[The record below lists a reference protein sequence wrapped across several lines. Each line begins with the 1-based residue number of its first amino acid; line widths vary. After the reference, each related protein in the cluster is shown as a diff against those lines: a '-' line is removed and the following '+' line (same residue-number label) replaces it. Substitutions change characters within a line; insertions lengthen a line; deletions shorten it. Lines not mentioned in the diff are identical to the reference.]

1 MMQLIINNQTAEI
14 KKGTTIKLTRV
25 NPYFADQGDYTLEVQ
40 LPLRGCPTNLAI
52 FGPRNHPALAQYPH
66 IGEQYTMQLI
76 APPLQLEGTATVT
89 SITEAEVKVQ
99 LKAGVKAS
107 PLNNDTTY
115 IDELPLGNAWDGFGS
130 VQYSNSEVLSSG
142 TDVRT
147 QIKIFSSCIG
157 QKFLRTTTPVRQAAY
172 GTYGQTDAL
181 CLPIY
186 SSTDDII
193 ANPMDM
199 ISTTP
204 GLDGDSIDDI
214 TLAPCPYL
222 LDITARI
229 FKCLGF
235 TPRNWSKYTKNPLTR
250 AIYIANTRQTLQR
263 AKILPHWTVKE
274 YLNELQN
281 LLGCVFTFNG
291 RNVDMYTR
299 KDYYTENR
307 RPITITQVSDTH
319 TINISTDPEVET
331 TANGNV
337 DYDYPNISPMLRLP
351 DEVWQNATILP
362 TATYEEAKTHYDKLT
377 PYYKKQSPNLYTVTP
392 TNRAY
397 AILITDTD
405 VPDLCEVDQF
415 APLMR
420 TTNREQM
427 TKLRITPANMLLTDP
442 FIATNNGQLKD
453 PHTTGRH
460 YPIIAV
466 ADTILTKSNIYS
478 VNDAIN
484 PPDTDNTDNTTTEA
498 KDHIDI
504 AWYNGEN
511 DTFYQ
516 EYVPGHDG
524 SINKDFYLSL
534 CPIAIPYTTSTNGPR
549 HIPATLQTK
558 AYTFPTPEGPFAL
571 TTKGPI
577 NTLATYGNIGQLLTT
592 APTIDTR
599 IELQAQFTDQIN
611 PDPTQPYLIGSRRY
625 ACARL
630 EITIDQNG
638 IQPLKQ
644 AYLYEIQ

>member
-1 MMQLIINNQTAEI
+1 MQLTINNQIAEI

-52 FGPRNHPALAQYPH
+52 FGARNHPATPQYPH
-66 IGEQYTMQLI
+66 IGEQYTMQLM
-76 APPLQLEGTATVT
+76 APPLQLDGTATVT
-89 SITEAEVKVQ
+89 SITEAEIKVQ

-130 VQYSNSEVLSSG
+130 VRGGGDYDVLSSG
-142 TDVRT
+142 KDVRT
-147 QIKIFSSCIG
+147 QIEIFSSHIG
-157 QKFLRTTTPVRQAAY
+157 QTFLRTTTPVRQAAY
-172 GTYGQTDAL
+172 GTYGQTDAI

-199 ISTTP
+199 ITTTP
-204 GLDGDSIDDI
+204 ILDGDSIDSI

-229 FKCLGF
+229 FRCLGF
-235 TPRNWSKYTKNPLTR
+235 KPRDWRQYTENPLTR
-250 AIYIANTRQTLQR
+250 GIYIANTRQTLQR
-263 AKILPHWTVKE
+263 AAMLPHWTVKE

-281 LLGCVFTFNG
+281 LLGCVFSFSG
-291 RNVDMYTR
+291 QYVDMYAR
-299 KDYYTENR
+299 QYYYTEKRN
-307 RPITITQVSDTH
+307 PITITQVSDAH
-319 TINISTDPEVET
+319 TINISTDPEAET

-337 DYDYPNISPMLRLP
+337 DYDSPNISPMLRLP

-362 TATYEEAKTHYDKLT
+362 TATYEEAKNHYNQLT
-377 PYYKKQSPNLYTVTP
+377 DYYKKQSPNLYTVTP

-397 AILITDTD
+397 AILITDVDTP
-405 VPDLCEVDQF
+405 VLCEVDQF

-420 TTNREQM
+420 TTDREQM
-427 TKLRITPANMLLTDP
+427 TKLRITPANMLITDP
-442 FIATNNGQLKD
+442 RIATNNGQLKD
-453 PHTTGRH
+453 PTTTGRR

-478 VNDAIN
+478 VNNAIN
-484 PPDTDNTDNTTTEA
+484 PPETDTTDTSTEA

-516 EYVPGHDG
+516 EYIPGPDG
-524 SINKDFYLSL
+524 SINKYFYLSL

-549 HIPATLQTK
+549 HIPATLVTRAQ
-558 AYTFPTPEGPFAL
+558 TFPTPEGPFAL
-571 TTKGPI
+571 TTKDPI

-599 IELQAQFTDQIN
+599 IELQAQFTDTIN

>member
-1 MMQLIINNQTAEI
+1 MQLTINNQIAEI

-52 FGPRNHPALAQYPH
+52 FGPRNHPATTQYPH

-89 SITEAEVKVQ
+89 SITETEIKVQ

-130 VQYSNSEVLSSG
+130 VQDASRVLSSG
-142 TDVRT
+142 ENVRT
-147 QIKIFSSCIG
+147 QIEIFSRCMG

-172 GTYGQTDAL
+172 GTYGQTDAI

-186 SSTDDII
+186 STTDDII
-193 ANPMDM
+193 ANPMEM
-199 ISTTP
+199 ITTTP
-204 GLDGDSIDDI
+204 HLDGDSIDSI

-229 FKCLGF
+229 FRCLGF
-235 TPRNWSKYTKNPLTR
+235 TPRDWKQYTDNHPLTR

-263 AKILPHWTVKE
+263 AAMLPHWTVKE

-281 LLGCVFTFNG
+281 LLGCVFTFSG
-291 RNVDMYTR
+291 RYVYMYTR
-299 KDYYTENR
+299 KYYYTEKR
-307 RPITITQVSDTH
+307 KPITITQVSDTH
-319 TINISTDPEVET
+319 TINISTDPEAET

-362 TATYEEAKTHYDKLT
+362 TATYDEALNHYNQLT
-377 PYYKKQSPNLYTVTP
+377 DYYKKQSPNLYTVTP

-397 AILITDTD
+397 AILINDLD
-405 VPDLCEVDQF
+405 LPKLCEVDQF

-442 FIATNNGQLKD
+442 HIATNNGQLKD
-453 PHTTGRH
+453 PTPTGR

-466 ADTILTKSNIYS
+466 ADTILTKRNIYS

-484 PPDTDNTDNTTTEA
+484 PPDTDTTDTTTEA

-511 DTFYQ
+511 DTYYQ
-516 EYVPGHDG
+516 EYFPGPDG
-524 SINKDFYLSL
+524 TPNKSLIISL

-549 HIPATLQTK
+549 HIPATLVTK

-577 NTLATYGNIGQLLTT
+577 TPSAKYGNIGQLLAT

-599 IELQAQFTDQIN
+599 IELQAQFTDSIN

>member
-1 MMQLIINNQTAEI
+1 MQLTINNQIAEI

-52 FGPRNHPALAQYPH
+52 FGPRNHPATTQYPH

-89 SITEAEVKVQ
+89 SITEAEIKVQ

-130 VQYSNSEVLSSG
+130 VQDASRVLSSG
-142 TDVRT
+142 EDVRT
-147 QIKIFSSCIG
+147 QIEIFSRCMG

-172 GTYGQTDAL
+172 GTYGQTDAI

-186 SSTDDII
+186 STTDDII
-193 ANPMDM
+193 ANPADM
-199 ISTTP
+199 ITTTP
-204 GLDGDSIDDI
+204 HLDGDSIDSI

-235 TPRNWSKYTKNPLTR
+235 TPRNWNKYTTDNPLPR

-281 LLGCVFTFNG
+281 LLGCVFTFSG
-291 RNVDMYTR
+291 RYVDMYTR
-299 KDYYTENR
+299 QDYYTQNR
-307 RPITITQVSDTH
+307 KPITITQVSDTH
-319 TINISTDPEVET
+319 TINISTDPEAET

-362 TATYEEAKTHYDKLT
+362 TATYEEAQNHYNQLT
-377 PYYKKQSPNLYTVTP
+377 DYYKKQSPNLYTVTP

-397 AILITDTD
+397 AILITD
-405 VPDLCEVDQF
+405 PDTPTLCEVDQYP
-415 APLMR
+415 PLMR

-442 FIATNNGQLKD
+442 HIATNNGQLKD
-453 PHTTGRH
+453 PTATGR

-466 ADTILTKSNIYS
+466 ADTILTKSNVYS
-478 VNDAIN
+478 VNNAIY
-484 PPDTDNTDNTTTEA
+484 PPDTDTTDTTTEA

-511 DTFYQ
+511 DTLYQ
-516 EYVPGHDG
+516 EYFPGPDG
-524 SINKDFYLSL
+524 TPNKYLITSL

-549 HIPATLQTK
+549 HIPATLVTK

-577 NTLATYGNIGQLLTT
+577 NTRATYGNIGQLLTT

-599 IELQAQFTDQIN
+599 IELQAQFT
-611 PDPTQPYLIGSRRY
+611 DPTQPYLIGSRRY

>member
-1 MMQLIINNQTAEI
+1 MQLTINNQTAEI

-40 LPLRGCPTNLAI
+40 LPLRGCPANLAI
-52 FGPRNHPALAQYPH
+52 FGPRNHPATTQYPH

-89 SITEAEVKVQ
+89 SITETEVKVQ

-130 VQYSNSEVLSSG
+130 VQYSSSHVFSSG

-147 QIKIFSSCIG
+147 QIIIFSSCMG
-157 QKFLRTTTPVRQAAY
+157 QTFLGTTTPVRQAAY
-172 GTYGQTDAL
+172 GTYGQTDAI

-199 ISTTP
+199 ITTSP
-204 GLDGDSIDDI
+204 SLSSRHGNIDDI

-235 TPRNWSKYTKNPLTR
+235 TPRNWKQYTDNPLTR

-274 YLNELQN
+274 FLNELQN
-281 LLGCVFTFNG
+281 LLGCVFTFSG
-291 RNVDMYTR
+291 RYVDMYTR
-299 KDYYTENR
+299 QDYYTQNR
-307 RPITITQVSDTH
+307 KPITITQVSDTH
-319 TINISTDPEVET
+319 TINISTDPEAET

-337 DYDYPNISPMLRLP
+337 DYDHPNISPMLRLP

-362 TATYEEAKTHYDKLT
+362 TATYEEAKNHYDKLT
-377 PYYKKQSPNLYTVTP
+377 DYYKKQSPNLYTVTP

-397 AILITDTD
+397 AILITDLD
-405 VPDLCEVDQF
+405 IPALCEVDQF

-427 TKLRITPANMLLTDP
+427 TKLRITPANMLITDP
-442 FIATNNGQLKD
+442 HIATNKGQLKD
-453 PHTTGRH
+453 DKPENGR

-466 ADTILTKSNIYS
+466 ADTILTKSNVYS
-478 VNDAIN
+478 VNNAIN
-484 PPDTDNTDNTTTEA
+484 PPDTDTTDTTTEA

-511 DTFYQ
+511 DTYYREAHYTPTSKDYFY
-516 EYVPGHDG
+516 
-524 SINKDFYLSL
+524 SL
-534 CPIAIPYTTSTNGPR
+534 CPIAIPYTTDSDGPH
-549 HIPATLQTK
+549 HITTLKTSAQ
-558 AYTFPTPEGPFAL
+558 TFPTPEGPFAL

-599 IELQAQFTDQIN
+599 IELQVQFTDTIN

>member
-1 MMQLIINNQTAEI
+1 MQLTINNQIAEI

-52 FGPRNHPALAQYPH
+52 FGPRNHPATTQYPH

-89 SITEAEVKVQ
+89 SITETEIKVQ

-115 IDELPLGNAWDGFGS
+115 IDELPLGNAWDGFTS
-130 VQYSNSEVLSSG
+130 VQTASGVLSSG

-147 QIKIFSSCIG
+147 QIEIFSRCIG
-157 QKFLRTTTPVRQAAY
+157 QTFLRTTTPVRQAAY
-172 GTYGQTDAL
+172 GTYGQTDAI

-199 ISTTP
+199 ITTTP
-204 GLDGDSIDDI
+204 HLDGDSIDSI

-235 TPRNWSKYTKNPLTR
+235 IPHDWSQYTDNPLTR
-250 AIYIANTRQTLQR
+250 GIYIANTRQTLQR
-263 AKILPHWTVKE
+263 AAILPHWTVKE

-281 LLGCVFTFNG
+281 LLGCVFTFSG
-291 RNVDMYTR
+291 RYVDMYTR
-299 KDYYTENR
+299 KHYYTEKR
-307 RPITITQVSDTH
+307 KPITITQVSDAH
-319 TINISTDPEVET
+319 TINISTDPEAET

-362 TATYEEAKTHYDKLT
+362 TATYDEALSHYNKLT
-377 PYYKKQSPNLYTVTP
+377 IYYKKQSPNLYTVTP

-397 AILITDTD
+397 AILIDD
-405 VPDLCEVDQF
+405 YGLPRLCEVDQF

-427 TKLRITPANMLLTDP
+427 TKLRITPANMRITDP
-442 FIATNNGQLKD
+442 HIATNKGQLID
-453 PHTTGRH
+453 PTTDTGH

-466 ADTILTKSNIYS
+466 ADTILTKSNVYS
-478 VNDAIN
+478 VNNAIN
-484 PPDTDNTDNTTTEA
+484 PPDTDTTDTTTTEA

-511 DTFYQ
+511 DTYYHEKCDTNNTKY
-516 EYVPGHDG
+516 EY
-524 SINKDFYLSL
+524 YSL
-534 CPIAIPYTTSTNGPR
+534 CPIAIPYTTSINGPE
-549 HIPATLQTK
+549 HIPLTLVTRGC
-558 AYTFPTPEGPFAL
+558 AFPTAEGPFAL

-577 NTLATYGNIGQLLTT
+577 NTYATYGNIGQLLTT

-599 IELQAQFTDQIN
+599 IELQAQFTDTIN

>member
-1 MMQLIINNQTAEI
+1 MQLTINNQIAEI

-40 LPLRGCPTNLAI
+40 LPLKGCPTNLAI
-52 FGPRNHPALAQYPH
+52 FGPRNHPATTQYPH

-89 SITEAEVKVQ
+89 SITETEIKVQ

-130 VQYSNSEVLSSG
+130 VQYTSSQVYSSG

-147 QIKIFSSCIG
+147 QIIIFSSCMG

-172 GTYGQTDAL
+172 GTYGQTDAI

-193 ANPMDM
+193 ANPANM
-199 ISTTP
+199 IDTKI
-204 GLDGDSIDDI
+204 GLSSGHGSIDDI

-235 TPRNWSKYTKNPLTR
+235 TPLDWSQYTKNPLTR
-250 AIYIANTRQTLQR
+250 GIYIANTRQTLQR
-263 AKILPHWTVKE
+263 AAILPHWTVKE

-281 LLGCVFTFNG
+281 LLGCVFTFRG
-291 RNVDMYTR
+291 KYVDMYTR
-299 KDYYTENR
+299 QYYYIEKR
-307 RPITITQVSDTH
+307 KPITITQVSDAH
-319 TINISTDPEVET
+319 TINISTDPEAET

-337 DYDYPNISPMLRLP
+337 DYDYPDISPMLRLP
-351 DEVWQNATILP
+351 DEVWENATILP
-362 TATYEEAKTHYDKLT
+362 TATYEEAKNHYDKLT
-377 PYYKKQSPNLYTVTP
+377 DYYKKQSPNLYTVTP

-397 AILITDTD
+397 AILINESDTP
-405 VPDLCEVDQF
+405 VLCEVDQF

-427 TKLRITPANMLLTDP
+427 TKLRITPANMLVTDP
-442 FIATNNGQLKD
+442 HIATNHGQLKD
-453 PHTTGRH
+453 ATTATGR

-466 ADTILTKSNIYS
+466 ADTILTKSNVYS
-478 VNDAIN
+478 VNNAIN
-484 PPDTDNTDNTTTEA
+484 PPDTDTTDTTTTEA

-511 DTFYQ
+511 DTYYHEKVDSDNLKY
-516 EYVPGHDG
+516 EY
-524 SINKDFYLSL
+524 YSL
-534 CPIAIPYTTSTNGPR
+534 CPIAIPYTTSINGPR
-549 HIPATLQTK
+549 HITTLITPGF
-558 AYTFPTPEGPFAL
+558 TFPTPEGPFAL
-571 TTKGPI
+571 NAKGPI

-599 IELQAQFTDQIN
+599 IELQVQFTDAIN

>member
-1 MMQLIINNQTAEI
+1 MQLTINNQTAEI

-52 FGPRNHPALAQYPH
+52 FGPRNHPATTQYPH

-89 SITEAEVKVQ
+89 SITETELKVQ

-172 GTYGQTDAL
+172 GTYGQTDAI

-193 ANPMDM
+193 ANPANM
-199 ISTTP
+199 ITTTP
-204 GLDGDSIDDI
+204 GLDGDSIDSI

-229 FKCLGF
+229 FRCLGF
-235 TPRNWSKYTKNPLTR
+235 TPNDWRQYTENPLTR

-274 YLNELQN
+274 FLNELQN
-281 LLGCVFTFNG
+281 LLGCVFTFKG
-291 RNVDMYTR
+291 RYVDMYTR
-299 KDYYTENR
+299 QHYYTQNR
-307 RPITITQVSDTH
+307 KPITITQVSDTH
-319 TINISTDPEVET
+319 TINISTDPEAET

-362 TATYEEAKTHYDKLT
+362 TATYEEAKNHYDKLT
-377 PYYKKQSPNLYTVTP
+377 DYYKKQSPNLYTVTP

-397 AILITDTD
+397 AILINESDT
-405 VPDLCEVDQF
+405 PALCEVDQF

-427 TKLRITPANMLLTDP
+427 TKLRITPANMLITDP
-442 FIATNNGQLKD
+442 HIATNEGQLKD
-453 PHTTGRH
+453 DKPENGR

-466 ADTILTKSNIYS
+466 ADTILTKSNVYS
-478 VNDAIN
+478 VNNAIN
-484 PPDTDNTDNTTTEA
+484 PPDTDTTDTTTEA

-511 DTFYQ
+511 DTYYREAHYTPTSKDYFY
-516 EYVPGHDG
+516 
-524 SINKDFYLSL
+524 SL
-534 CPIAIPYTTSTNGPR
+534 CPIAIPYTTDSDGPH
-549 HIPATLQTK
+549 HITTLKTS
-558 AYTFPTPEGPFAL
+558 ADTFPTPEGPFAL

-599 IELQAQFTDQIN
+599 IELQVQFTDTIN

>member
-1 MMQLIINNQTAEI
+1 MMQLTINNQIAEI

-52 FGPRNHPALAQYPH
+52 FGPRNHPATTQYPH

-89 SITEAEVKVQ
+89 SITETEIKVQ

-130 VQYSNSEVLSSG
+130 VQYSNSEVLKSG

-147 QIKIFSSCIG
+147 QITIFSSCIG

-172 GTYGQTDAL
+172 GTYGQTDAI

-186 SSTDDII
+186 STTDDII
-193 ANPMDM
+193 ANPANM
-199 ISTTP
+199 ITTTP

-235 TPRNWSKYTKNPLTR
+235 TPRNWKQYTDDNPLTR
-250 AIYIANTRQTLQR
+250 GIYIANTRQTLQR
-263 AKILPHWTVKE
+263 AAILPHWTVKE

-281 LLGCVFTFNG
+281 LLGCVFTFSG
-291 RNVDMYTR
+291 RYVDMYTR
-299 KDYYTENR
+299 EHYYTETR
-307 RPITITQVSDTH
+307 KPITITQVSDAH
-319 TINISTDPEVET
+319 TINISTDPEAET

-337 DYDYPNISPMLRLP
+337 DYDHPNISPMLRLP
-351 DEVWQNATILP
+351 DEVWENATILP
-362 TATYEEAKTHYDKLT
+362 TATYEEAKNHYDQLT
-377 PYYKKQSPNLYTVTP
+377 DYYKKQSPNLYTVTP

-397 AILITDTD
+397 AILISDLGT
-405 VPDLCEVDQF
+405 PALCEVDQF

-427 TKLRITPANMLLTDP
+427 TKLRITPANMLITDP
-442 FIATNNGQLKD
+442 HIATNNGQLKD
-453 PHTTGRH
+453 PTPATGR

-478 VNDAIN
+478 VNNAIN
-484 PPDTDNTDNTTTEA
+484 PPDTDTTDTTTEA

-511 DTFYQ
+511 DTYYQ
-516 EYVPGHDG
+516 EYFPGPDG
-524 SINKDFYLSL
+524 SPSKNPTISL
-534 CPIAIPYTTSTNGPR
+534 CPIAIPYTTSINGPR
-549 HIPATLQTK
+549 HIPATLVTM

-571 TTKGPI
+571 TTKGPTDTRA
-577 NTLATYGNIGQLLTT
+577 NYGNIGQLLTT

-599 IELQAQFTDQIN
+599 IELQAQFTDTIN

>member
-1 MMQLIINNQTAEI
+1 MQLTINNQIAEI

-52 FGPRNHPALAQYPH
+52 FGPRNHPSTTQYPH

-89 SITEAEVKVQ
+89 SITEAEIKVQ

-115 IDELPLGNAWDGFGS
+115 IDELPLGNAWDGFTS
-130 VQYSNSEVLSSG
+130 VQDASRVLSSG
-142 TDVRT
+142 ENVRT
-147 QIKIFSSCIG
+147 QIEIFSRCMG

-172 GTYGQTDAL
+172 GTYGQTDAI

-186 SSTDDII
+186 STTDDII
-193 ANPMDM
+193 ANPADM
-199 ISTTP
+199 TTTTP
-204 GLDGDSIDDI
+204 ILDGDSIDSI

-235 TPRNWSKYTKNPLTR
+235 KPRDWIQYTKNPLTR
-250 AIYIANTRQTLQR
+250 GIYIANTRQTLHR
-263 AKILPHWTVKE
+263 SKILPHWTVKE

-281 LLGCVFTFNG
+281 LLGCVFAFSG
-291 RNVDMYTR
+291 QYVDMYTR
-299 KDYYTENR
+299 QYYYTKNR
-307 RPITITQVSDTH
+307 TPITITQVSDAH
-319 TINISTDPEVET
+319 TINISTDPEAET

-337 DYDYPNISPMLRLP
+337 DYDYPDISPMLRLP

-362 TATYEEAKTHYDKLT
+362 TATYEEAKNHYDKLT
-377 PYYKKQSPNLYTVTP
+377 TYYKKQSPNLYTVTP

-397 AILITDTD
+397 AILIDGYGL
-405 VPDLCEVDQF
+405 PYLREVDQF
-415 APLMR
+415 PPLMR
-420 TTNREQM
+420 TTDREQM
-427 TKLRITPANMLLTDP
+427 TKLRITPANMRTTDP
-442 FIATNNGQLKD
+442 RIATNNGQLKD
-453 PHTTGRH
+453 DEPEKGR

-466 ADTILTKSNIYS
+466 ADTILTKNNIYS
-478 VNDAIN
+478 VNNAIN
-484 PPDTDNTDNTTTEA
+484 PPDTDNNDTKTTTEA

-511 DTFYQ
+511 DTYYK
-516 EYVPGHDG
+516 EYFPGPDG
-524 SINKDFYLSL
+524 TPNKSFIISL
-534 CPIAIPYTTSTNGPR
+534 CPIAIPYTTSINGPL
-549 HIPATLQTK
+549 HIPATLGTK

-577 NTLATYGNIGQLLTT
+577 NTLAEYGNIGQLLTT

-599 IELQAQFTDQIN
+599 IELQAQFTDAIN

>member
-14 KKGTTIKLTRV
+14 KKGSTIKLTRV
-25 NPYFADQGDYTLEVQ
+25 NPYFADQGDYTLEMQ

-89 SITEAEVKVQ
+89 SITETEVKVQ

-115 IDELPLGNAWDGFGS
+115 IDELPLGNAWDGFGT
-130 VQYSNSEVLSSG
+130 VRYSNSEVLKSG

-157 QKFLRTTTPVRQAAY
+157 QTFLGYTTPVRQAAY
-172 GTYGQTDAL
+172 GTYGQTDAI

-186 SSTDDII
+186 STTDDII

-199 ISTTP
+199 ITTTP
-204 GLDGDSIDDI
+204 GLDGDSIDNI

-235 TPRNWSKYTKNPLTR
+235 TPRNWRQYTENPLTR

-307 RPITITQVSDTH
+307 KPITITQVSDTH
-319 TINISTDPEVET
+319 TINISTDPEAET

-362 TATYEEAKTHYDKLT
+362 TATYEEAKTHYDNLT

-397 AILITDTD
+397 AILITDID

-420 TTNREQM
+420 TTDREQM

-453 PHTTGRH
+453 PHTTGRR

-484 PPDTDNTDNTTTEA
+484 PPDTDTTDTTTEA

-504 AWYNGEN
+504 AWYNGKN

-516 EYVPGHDG
+516 EYFPGPDG
-524 SINKDFYLSL
+524 SPRKEPTTSL

-549 HIPATLQTK
+549 HIPTLKTK

-599 IELQAQFTDQIN
+599 IELQAQFTDPIN

>member
-1 MMQLIINNQTAEI
+1 MQLTINNQTAEI

-52 FGPRNHPALAQYPH
+52 FGPRNHPATTQYPH

-89 SITEAEVKVQ
+89 SITETEVKVQ

-130 VQYSNSEVLSSG
+130 VQYSSSHVFSSG

-147 QIKIFSSCIG
+147 QIIIFSSCMG
-157 QKFLRTTTPVRQAAY
+157 QTFLGTTTPVRQAAY
-172 GTYGQTDAL
+172 GTYGQTDAI

-186 SSTDDII
+186 STTDDII

-199 ISTTP
+199 INTSP
-204 GLDGDSIDDI
+204 SLSSRHGNIDDI

-229 FKCLGF
+229 FRCLGF
-235 TPRNWSKYTKNPLTR
+235 TPGDWSQYTKNPLTR

-281 LLGCVFTFNG
+281 LLGCVFTFKGQYVN
-291 RNVDMYTR
+291 MYTR
-299 KDYYTENR
+299 QDYYTQNR
-307 RPITITQVSDTH
+307 KPITITQVSDTH
-319 TINISTDPEVET
+319 TINISTDPEAET

-362 TATYEEAKTHYDKLT
+362 TATYEEAKNHYDKLT
-377 PYYKKQSPNLYTVTP
+377 DYYKKQSPNLYTVTP

-397 AILITDTD
+397 AILITDLD
-405 VPDLCEVDQF
+405 IPVLREVDQF

-427 TKLRITPANMLLTDP
+427 TKLRITPANMLITDP
-442 FIATNNGQLKD
+442 HIATNKGQLKD
-453 PHTTGRH
+453 DKPENGR

-466 ADTILTKSNIYS
+466 ADTILTKSNVYS
-478 VNDAIN
+478 VNNAIN
-484 PPDTDNTDNTTTEA
+484 PPDTDTPATTTEA

-511 DTFYQ
+511 DTYYREAHYTPTSKDYFY
-516 EYVPGHDG
+516 
-524 SINKDFYLSL
+524 SL
-534 CPIAIPYTTSTNGPR
+534 CPIAIPYTTDSDGPH
-549 HIPATLQTK
+549 HITTLKTSAK
-558 AYTFPTPEGPFAL
+558 TFPTPEGPFAL

-599 IELQAQFTDQIN
+599 IELQVQFTDTIN

>member
-1 MMQLIINNQTAEI
+1 MQLTINNQTAEI

-52 FGPRNHPALAQYPH
+52 FGPRNHPATTQYPH

-89 SITEAEVKVQ
+89 SITETEVKVQ

-130 VQYSNSEVLSSG
+130 VQYSSSHVFSSG

-147 QIKIFSSCIG
+147 QIIIFSSCMG
-157 QKFLRTTTPVRQAAY
+157 QTFLGTTTPVRQAAY
-172 GTYGQTDAL
+172 GTYGQTDAI

-186 SSTDDII
+186 STTDDII

-199 ISTTP
+199 ITTSP
-204 GLDGDSIDDI
+204 SLSSRHGNIDDI

-229 FKCLGF
+229 FRCLGF
-235 TPRNWSKYTKNPLTR
+235 TPNDWSQYTDNPLTR

-274 YLNELQN
+274 FLNELQN
-281 LLGCVFTFNG
+281 LLGCVFTFKG
-291 RNVDMYTR
+291 RYVDMYTR
-299 KDYYTENR
+299 KHYYTQNR
-307 RPITITQVSDTH
+307 EPITITQVSDTH
-319 TINISTDPEVET
+319 TINISTDPEAET

-337 DYDYPNISPMLRLP
+337 DYDHPNISPMLRLH

-362 TATYEEAKTHYDKLT
+362 TATYEEAKNHYDKLT
-377 PYYKKQSPNLYTVTP
+377 DYYKKQSPNLYTVTP

-397 AILITDTD
+397 AILINESDT
-405 VPDLCEVDQF
+405 PALCEVDQF

-427 TKLRITPANMLLTDP
+427 TKLRITPANMLITDP
-442 FIATNNGQLKD
+442 HIATNKGQLKD
-453 PHTTGRH
+453 DKPENGR

-466 ADTILTKSNIYS
+466 ADTILTKSNVYS
-478 VNDAIN
+478 VNNAIN
-484 PPDTDNTDNTTTEA
+484 PPDTDTPATTTEA

-504 AWYNGEN
+504 AWYNGEK
-511 DTFYQ
+511 DTYYREAHYTPTSKDYFY
-516 EYVPGHDG
+516 
-524 SINKDFYLSL
+524 SL
-534 CPIAIPYTTSTNGPR
+534 CPIAIPYTTDSDGPH
-549 HIPATLQTK
+549 HITTLKTSAQ
-558 AYTFPTPEGPFAL
+558 TFPTPEGPFAL

-599 IELQAQFTDQIN
+599 IELQVQFTDTIN

>member
-1 MMQLIINNQTAEI
+1 MQLTINNQTAKI

-40 LPLRGCPTNLAI
+40 LPLRGCPANLAI
-52 FGPRNHPALAQYPH
+52 FGPRNHPATTQYPH

-89 SITEAEVKVQ
+89 SITETEVKVQ

-130 VQYSNSEVLSSG
+130 VQYSSSHVFSSG

-147 QIKIFSSCIG
+147 QIKIFSSCMG
-157 QKFLRTTTPVRQAAY
+157 QTFLGTTTPVRQAAY
-172 GTYGQTDAL
+172 GTYGQTDAI

-199 ISTTP
+199 ITTSP
-204 GLDGDSIDDI
+204 SLGSPHGNIDDI

-229 FKCLGF
+229 FRCLGF
-235 TPRNWSKYTKNPLTR
+235 TPGNWSQYTDNPLTR

-281 LLGCVFTFNG
+281 LLGCVFTFKG
-291 RNVDMYTR
+291 QYVDMYTR
-299 KDYYTENR
+299 KHYYTQNR
-307 RPITITQVSDTH
+307 EPITITQVSDTH
-319 TINISTDPEVET
+319 TINISTDPEAET

-362 TATYEEAKTHYDKLT
+362 TATYKEAKDHYYKLT
-377 PYYKKQSPNLYTVTP
+377 DYYKKQSPNLYTVTP
-392 TNRAY
+392 TKRTY
-397 AILITDTD
+397 AILINESDT
-405 VPDLCEVDQF
+405 PALCEVDQF

-427 TKLRITPANMLLTDP
+427 TKLRITPANMLITDP
-442 FIATNNGQLKD
+442 HIANNKGQLKD
-453 PHTTGRH
+453 DKPENGR

-466 ADTILTKSNIYS
+466 ADTILTKSNVYS
-478 VNDAIN
+478 VNNAIN
-484 PPDTDNTDNTTTEA
+484 PPDTDTTDTTTEA

-504 AWYNGEN
+504 AWYNGED
-511 DTFYQ
+511 DTYYIEDHYTPNSISSFY
-516 EYVPGHDG
+516 
-524 SINKDFYLSL
+524 SL
-534 CPIAIPYTTSTNGPR
+534 CPIAIPYTTDSDGP
-549 HIPATLQTK
+549 HLITTLITGIR
-558 AYTFPTPEGPFAL
+558 TFPTPEGPFAL
-571 TTKGPI
+571 TTKDSIYAP
-577 NTLATYGNIGQLLTT
+577 TYYGNIGLLLTT

-599 IELQAQFTDQIN
+599 IELQVQFTDTIN

>member
-1 MMQLIINNQTAEI
+1 MQLTINNQTAEI

-40 LPLRGCPTNLAI
+40 LPLRGCPANLAI
-52 FGPRNHPALAQYPH
+52 FGPRNHPATTQYPH

-89 SITEAEVKVQ
+89 SITETELKVQ

-130 VQYSNSEVLSSG
+130 VQYSSSHVFSSG

-147 QIKIFSSCIG
+147 QIIIFSSCIG
-157 QKFLRTTTPVRQAAY
+157 QTFLRTTTPVRQAAY
-172 GTYGQTDAL
+172 GTYGQTDAI

-186 SSTDDII
+186 STTDDII

-199 ISTTP
+199 INTSP
-204 GLDGDSIDDI
+204 SLSSRNGSIDDI

-229 FKCLGF
+229 FRCLGF
-235 TPRNWSKYTKNPLTR
+235 TPNDWSQYTDNPLTR

-274 YLNELQN
+274 FLNELQN
-281 LLGCVFTFNG
+281 LLGCVFTFKG
-291 RNVDMYTR
+291 RYVDMYTR
-299 KDYYTENR
+299 QHYYTQNR
-307 RPITITQVSDTH
+307 KPITITQVSDTH
-319 TINISTDPEVET
+319 TINISTDPEAET

-337 DYDYPNISPMLRLP
+337 DYDHPNISPMLRLP
-351 DEVWQNATILP
+351 DEVWENATILP
-362 TATYEEAKTHYDKLT
+362 TATYEEAKNHYDELT
-377 PYYKKQSPNLYTVTP
+377 DYYKKQSPNLYTVTP

-397 AILITDTD
+397 AILINEADT
-405 VPDLCEVDQF
+405 PALCEVDQF

-427 TKLRITPANMLLTDP
+427 TKLRITPANMLITDP
-442 FIATNNGQLKD
+442 HIATNKGQLKD
-453 PHTTGRH
+453 DKPENGR
-460 YPIIAV
+460 YPIITV
-466 ADTILTKSNIYS
+466 ADTILTKSNVYS
-478 VNDAIN
+478 VNNAIN
-484 PPDTDNTDNTTTEA
+484 PPDTDTTSTTTEA

-511 DTFYQ
+511 DTYYRDALYTPTSNGYFY
-516 EYVPGHDG
+516 
-524 SINKDFYLSL
+524 SL
-534 CPIAIPYTTSTNGPR
+534 CPIAIPYTTDSDGPH
-549 HIPATLQTK
+549 HITTLKTR
-558 AYTFPTPEGPFAL
+558 AHTFPTPEGPFAL

-577 NTLATYGNIGQLLTT
+577 NTLGTYGNIGQLLTT

-599 IELQAQFTDQIN
+599 IELQVQFTDTIN

>member
-1 MMQLIINNQTAEI
+1 MQLTINNQIAEI

-52 FGPRNHPALAQYPH
+52 FGPRNHPATTQYPH

-89 SITEAEVKVQ
+89 SITETEVKVQ

-130 VQYSNSEVLSSG
+130 VQNAGHVYSSG

-147 QIKIFSSCIG
+147 QIIIFSSYMFSTF
-157 QKFLRTTTPVRQAAY
+157 QRTTTHVWQAAY
-172 GTYGQTDAL
+172 GTYGQTDAI

-199 ISTTP
+199 ITTSP
-204 GLDGDSIDDI
+204 SLGNGIGSINDI

-235 TPRNWSKYTKNPLTR
+235 TPRDWKQYTENPLTR
-250 AIYIANTRQTLQR
+250 GIYIANTRQTLQR
-263 AKILPHWTVKE
+263 AAMLPHWTVKE

-291 RNVDMYTR
+291 RYVDMYTR
-299 KDYYTENR
+299 QHFYTEPR
-307 RPITITQVSDTH
+307 KPITITQVSDAH
-319 TINISTDPEVET
+319 TINISTDPEAET

-351 DEVWQNATILP
+351 DEVWENATILP
-362 TATYEEAKTHYDKLT
+362 TATYEEAKNHYDQLT
-377 PYYKKQSPNLYTVTP
+377 DYYKKQSPYLYTVTP

-397 AILITDTD
+397 AILITDLDTP
-405 VPDLCEVDQF
+405 VLSEVDQF

-420 TTNREQM
+420 TTDREQM

-442 FIATNNGQLKD
+442 YIATNHGQLKD
-453 PHTTGRH
+453 PTTGRC

-478 VNDAIN
+478 VNNAIN
-484 PPDTDNTDNTTTEA
+484 PPETDTTDTTTEA

-504 AWYNGEN
+504 AWYNGES

-516 EYVPGHDG
+516 EYIPGPDG
-524 SINKDFYLSL
+524 SINKYFNISL
-534 CPIAIPYTTSTNGPR
+534 CPIAIPYTIASDGPR
-549 HIPATLQTK
+549 HIPATLQTR
-558 AYTFPTPEGPFAL
+558 AETFPTPEGPFAL
-571 TTKGPI
+571 TTKGP
-577 NTLATYGNIGQLLTT
+577 TETRAKYGNIGQLLTT

-599 IELQAQFTDQIN
+599 IELQAQFTDTIN
-611 PDPTQPYLIGSRRY
+611 PDPTQSYLIGSRRY

>member
-1 MMQLIINNQTAEI
+1 MQLTINNQIAEI

-52 FGPRNHPALAQYPH
+52 FGPRNHPATTQYPH
-66 IGEQYTMQLI
+66 IGEQYTMQLM
-76 APPLQLEGTATVT
+76 APPLQLDGTATVT
-89 SITEAEVKVQ
+89 SITETEIKVQ

-115 IDELPLGNAWDGFGS
+115 IDELPLGNAWDGFTS
-130 VQYSNSEVLSSG
+130 VQTASGVLSSG

-147 QIKIFSSCIG
+147 QIEIFSSHIG
-157 QKFLRTTTPVRQAAY
+157 QTFLRTTTPVRQAAY
-172 GTYGQTDAL
+172 GTYEQTDAI

-186 SSTDDII
+186 SSTDKII
-193 ANPMDM
+193 ANPAEM
-199 ISTTP
+199 ITTTP
-204 GLDGDSIDDI
+204 SLDGDSIDSI

-235 TPRNWSKYTKNPLTR
+235 APRDWSQYTKNPLTR
-250 AIYIANTRQTLQR
+250 GIYIANTRQTLQR
-263 AKILPHWTVKE
+263 AAILPHWTVKE

-281 LLGCVFTFNG
+281 LLGCVFTFSG
-291 RNVDMYTR
+291 RYVDMYTR
-299 KDYYTENR
+299 KHYYTEKR
-307 RPITITQVSDTH
+307 KPITITQVSDAH
-319 TINISTDPEVET
+319 TINISTDPEAET

-362 TATYEEAKTHYDKLT
+362 TATYDEALSHYNKLT
-377 PYYKKQSPNLYTVTP
+377 IYYKKQSPNLYTVTP

-397 AILITDTD
+397 AILIDD
-405 VPDLCEVDQF
+405 LGLPRLCEVDQF

-427 TKLRITPANMLLTDP
+427 TKLRITPANMLVTDP
-442 FIATNNGQLKD
+442 HIATNNGQLID
-453 PHTTGRH
+453 PTTATGR

-466 ADTILTKSNIYS
+466 SDTILTKSNVYS
-478 VNDAIN
+478 VNNAIN
-484 PPDTDNTDNTTTEA
+484 PPDTDTTDTTTEA

-511 DTFYQ
+511 DTYYHEKCDTNNTKY
-516 EYVPGHDG
+516 EY
-524 SINKDFYLSL
+524 YSL
-534 CPIAIPYTTSTNGPR
+534 CPIAIPYTTSINGPE
-549 HIPATLQTK
+549 HIPLTLVTRGY
-558 AYTFPTPEGPFAL
+558 AFPTAEGPFAL

-577 NTLATYGNIGQLLTT
+577 NTFATYGNIGQLLTT

-599 IELQAQFTDQIN
+599 IELQAQFTDTIN

>member
-1 MMQLIINNQTAEI
+1 MQLTINNQIAEI

-25 NPYFADQGDYTLEVQ
+25 NPYFAVQGDYTLEVQ

-89 SITEAEVKVQ
+89 SITETEVKVQ

-130 VQYSNSEVLSSG
+130 VQYSNSEVLESG

-147 QIKIFSSCIG
+147 QIRIFSSCIG

-172 GTYGQTDAL
+172 GTYGQTDAI

-186 SSTDDII
+186 STTDDII

-199 ISTTP
+199 ITTTP
-204 GLDGDSIDDI
+204 LLGGDSIDNI

-235 TPRNWSKYTKNPLTR
+235 TPRDWSKYTDNQLTR

-263 AKILPHWTVKE
+263 AKILPHWTVKD

-281 LLGCVFTFNG
+281 LLGCVFTFSG
-291 RNVDMYTR
+291 RYVDMYTR
-299 KDYYTENR
+299 QDFYTKNR
-307 RPITITQVSDTH
+307 KPITITQVSDAH
-319 TINISTDPEVET
+319 TINISTDPEAET

-337 DYDYPNISPMLRLP
+337 DYDYPDISPMLRLP

-362 TATYEEAKTHYDKLT
+362 TATYEEALNHYNKLT
-377 PYYKKQSPNLYTVTP
+377 TYYKKQSPNLYTVTP

-397 AILITDTD
+397 AILIDEYGL
-405 VPDLCEVDQF
+405 PHLREVDQF

-420 TTNREQM
+420 TTDREQM
-427 TKLRITPANMLLTDP
+427 TKLRITPANMRTTDP
-442 FIATNNGQLKD
+442 RIATNNGQFKD
-453 PHTTGRH
+453 TTTETGH

-466 ADTILTKSNIYS
+466 ADTILTKSNVYS
-478 VNDAIN
+478 VNNAIN
-484 PPDTDNTDNTTTEA
+484 PPDTDNNDTQTTTEA

-511 DTFYQ
+511 DTYYQ
-516 EYVPGHDG
+516 EYFPGPDG
-524 SINKDFYLSL
+524 SPSKNPTISL
-534 CPIAIPYTTSTNGPR
+534 CPIAIPYTTELSVGPLR
-549 HIPATLQTK
+549 IPTLHTM

-577 NTLATYGNIGQLLTT
+577 NTSATYGNIGQLLTT

-611 PDPTQPYLIGSRRY
+611 TDPTQPYLIGSRRY

>member
-1 MMQLIINNQTAEI
+1 MQLTINNQIAEI

-40 LPLRGCPTNLAI
+40 LPLRGCPANLAI
-52 FGPRNHPALAQYPH
+52 FGPRNHPATTQYPH

-89 SITEAEVKVQ
+89 SITETEVKVQ

-130 VQYSNSEVLSSG
+130 VQYSSSHVFSSG

-147 QIKIFSSCIG
+147 QIIIFSSCMG
-157 QKFLRTTTPVRQAAY
+157 QTFLGTTTPVRQAAY
-172 GTYGQTDAL
+172 GTYGQTDSI

-186 SSTDDII
+186 STTDDII

-199 ISTTP
+199 ITTSP
-204 GLDGDSIDDI
+204 SLSSRHGNIDDI

-235 TPRNWSKYTKNPLTR
+235 TPNDWSQYTDNPLTR

-274 YLNELQN
+274 FLNELQN
-281 LLGCVFTFNG
+281 LLGCVFTFKG
-291 RNVDMYTR
+291 RCVDMYTR
-299 KDYYTENR
+299 QDYYTQNR
-307 RPITITQVSDTH
+307 EPITITQVSDTH
-319 TINISTDPEVET
+319 TINISTDPEAET

-337 DYDYPNISPMLRLP
+337 DYDHPNISPMLRLP

-362 TATYEEAKTHYDKLT
+362 TATYEEAKNHYDKLT
-377 PYYKKQSPNLYTVTP
+377 DYYKKQSPNLYTITP

-397 AILITDTD
+397 AILINESDT
-405 VPDLCEVDQF
+405 PALCEVDQF

-427 TKLRITPANMLLTDP
+427 TKLRITPANMLITDP
-442 FIATNNGQLKD
+442 HIATNKGQLKD
-453 PHTTGRH
+453 DKPENGR

-466 ADTILTKSNIYS
+466 ADTILTKSNVYS
-478 VNDAIN
+478 VNNAIN
-484 PPDTDNTDNTTTEA
+484 PPDTDTPATTTEA

-511 DTFYQ
+511 DTYYREAHYTPTSKDYFY
-516 EYVPGHDG
+516 
-524 SINKDFYLSL
+524 SL
-534 CPIAIPYTTSTNGPR
+534 CPIAIPYTTDSDGPH
-549 HIPATLQTK
+549 HITTLKTSAQ
-558 AYTFPTPEGPFAL
+558 TFPTPEGPFAL

-577 NTLATYGNIGQLLTT
+577 NTPATYGNIGQLLTT

-599 IELQAQFTDQIN
+599 IELQVQFTDTIN

>member
-1 MMQLIINNQTAEI
+1 MMQLTINNQIAEI

-89 SITEAEVKVQ
+89 SITETEVKVQ

-147 QIKIFSSCIG
+147 QIRIFSSCIG
-157 QKFLRTTTPVRQAAY
+157 QKFLRTTIPVRQAAY
-172 GTYGQTDAL
+172 GTYGQTDAI

-186 SSTDDII
+186 STTDDII
-193 ANPMDM
+193 ANPMNM
-199 ISTTP
+199 TTTAP
-204 GLDGDSIDDI
+204 SLGGDSIDNI

-229 FKCLGF
+229 FRCLGF
-235 TPRNWSKYTKNPLTR
+235 TPRNWSQYTDDNPLTR
-250 AIYIANTRQTLQR
+250 GIYIANTRQTLQR
-263 AKILPHWTVKE
+263 AAILPHWTVKE

-281 LLGCVFTFNG
+281 LLGCVFTFSG
-291 RNVDMYTR
+291 RCVDMYTR
-299 KDYYTENR
+299 KYYYTKNR
-307 RPITITQVSDTH
+307 RPITITQVSDAH
-319 TINISTDPEVET
+319 TINISTDPEAET

-362 TATYEEAKTHYDKLT
+362 TATYEEAKNHYDKLT
-377 PYYKKQSPNLYTVTP
+377 DYYKKQSPNLYTVTP

-397 AILITDTD
+397 AILINDLD
-405 VPDLCEVDQF
+405 LPRLCEVDQF

-420 TTNREQM
+420 TTDREQM
-427 TKLRITPANMLLTDP
+427 TKLRITPANMLVTDP
-442 FIATNNGQLKD
+442 HIATNKGQLID
-453 PHTTGRH
+453 PTTATGR

-466 ADTILTKSNIYS
+466 ADTILTKRNIYS

-484 PPDTDNTDNTTTEA
+484 PPDTDTTDTTTEA

-511 DTFYQ
+511 DTRYQ
-516 EYVPGHDG
+516 EYFPGPDG
-524 SINKDFYLSL
+524 TPNKSLIFSL
-534 CPIAIPYTTSTNGPR
+534 CPIAIPYTTNTNGPR
-549 HIPATLQTK
+549 HIPATLETK
-558 AYTFPTPEGPFAL
+558 AYTFPTSEGPFAL

-577 NTLATYGNIGQLLTT
+577 NTRATYGNIGQLLTT

-599 IELQAQFTDQIN
+599 IELQAQFTDAID

>member
-1 MMQLIINNQTAEI
+1 MQLTINNQIAEI

-52 FGPRNHPALAQYPH
+52 FGPRNHPATTQYPH

-89 SITEAEVKVQ
+89 SITETEIKVQ

-115 IDELPLGNAWDGFGS
+115 IDELPLGNAWDGFTS
-130 VQYSNSEVLSSG
+130 VQDASRVLSSG
-142 TDVRT
+142 ENVRT
-147 QIKIFSSCIG
+147 QIEIFSRCMG

-172 GTYGQTDAL
+172 GTYGQTDAI

-186 SSTDDII
+186 STTDDII
-193 ANPMDM
+193 ANPMNM
-199 ISTTP
+199 TTTTP
-204 GLDGDSIDDI
+204 HLGGDSIDNI

-229 FKCLGF
+229 FRCLGF
-235 TPRNWSKYTKNPLTR
+235 TPRNWKQYTDNPLTR
-250 AIYIANTRQTLQR
+250 GIYIANTRQTLQR
-263 AKILPHWTVKE
+263 AAILPHWTVKE

-281 LLGCVFTFNG
+281 LLGCVFTFSG
-291 RNVDMYTR
+291 RHVDMYTR
-299 KDYYTENR
+299 QDFYTKNR
-307 RPITITQVSDTH
+307 NPITITQVSDAH
-319 TINISTDPEVET
+319 TINISTDPEAET

-337 DYDYPNISPMLRLP
+337 DYDYPDISPMLRLP

-362 TATYEEAKTHYDKLT
+362 TATYEEALNHYNKLT
-377 PYYKKQSPNLYTVTP
+377 IYYKKQSPNLYTVTP

-397 AILITDTD
+397 AILIDEFDT
-405 VPDLCEVDQF
+405 PILCEVDQF

-420 TTNREQM
+420 TTDREQM
-427 TKLRITPANMLLTDP
+427 TKLRITPANMRVTDP
-442 FIATNNGQLKD
+442 HIANNKGQLKD
-453 PHTTGRH
+453 PTATGR

-466 ADTILTKSNIYS
+466 ADTILTKSNVYS
-478 VNDAIN
+478 VNNAIN
-484 PPDTDNTDNTTTEA
+484 PPDTDTTDTTTEA

-511 DTFYQ
+511 DTYYQ
-516 EYVPGHDG
+516 EYFPGPDG
-524 SINKDFYLSL
+524 TPNKSLIISL
-534 CPIAIPYTTSTNGPR
+534 CPIAIPYTTNSNGPR
-549 HIPATLQTK
+549 HIPATLVTK

-571 TTKGPI
+571 TTKGP
-577 NTLATYGNIGQLLTT
+577 TTPSAKYGNIGQLLTT

-599 IELQAQFTDQIN
+599 IELQAQFTDPIN

>member
-1 MMQLIINNQTAEI
+1 MQLTINNQIAEI

-52 FGPRNHPALAQYPH
+52 FGPRNHPATTQYTH

-89 SITEAEVKVQ
+89 SITETEVKVQ

-107 PLNNDTTY
+107 PLNNDTIY
-115 IDELPLGNAWDGFGS
+115 IDELELGNAWDSFGT
-130 VQYSNSEVLSSG
+130 VRYSNSEVLKSG

-157 QKFLRTTTPVRQAAY
+157 QTFQGYTTPVRQAAY
-172 GTYGQTDAL
+172 GTYGQTDAI

-186 SSTDDII
+186 STTDDII

-204 GLDGDSIDDI
+204 HLGGDSIDNI

-235 TPRNWSKYTKNPLTR
+235 TPRNWRQYTETPLTR

-281 LLGCVFTFNG
+281 LLGCVFTFSG
-291 RNVDMYTR
+291 RYVDMYTR
-299 KDYYTENR
+299 QDFYTQNR
-307 RPITITQVSDTH
+307 KPITITQVSDTH
-319 TINISTDPEVET
+319 TINISTDPEAET

-362 TATYEEAKTHYDKLT
+362 TATYEEAKNHYDKLT
-377 PYYKKQSPNLYTVTP
+377 DYYKKQSPNLYTVTP

-397 AILITDTD
+397 AILIDEFDT
-405 VPDLCEVDQF
+405 PILCEVDQF

-420 TTNREQM
+420 TTDREQM
-427 TKLRITPANMLLTDP
+427 TKLRITPANMLITNPL
-442 FIATNNGQLKD
+442 IATNNGQFKD
-453 PHTTGRH
+453 DKPEKGR

-466 ADTILTKSNIYS
+466 ADTILTKRNIYS

-484 PPDTDNTDNTTTEA
+484 PPDTDTTDTTTEA

-511 DTFYQ
+511 DTYYKEASDTPTLKFDY
-516 EYVPGHDG
+516 H
-524 SINKDFYLSL
+524 SL
-534 CPIAIPYTTSTNGPR
+534 CPIAIPYTTSSHGPR
-549 HIPATLQTK
+549 HIPATLRTK

-571 TTKGPI
+571 TTKGP
-577 NTLATYGNIGQLLTT
+577 TTPSAKYGSIGQLLTT

>member
-1 MMQLIINNQTAEI
+1 MQLTINNQIAEI

-52 FGPRNHPALAQYPH
+52 FGPRNHPATTQYPH

-89 SITEAEVKVQ
+89 SITETEVKVQ

-130 VQYSNSEVLSSG
+130 VQDSNSKVLSSG

-172 GTYGQTDAL
+172 GTYGQTDAI

-193 ANPMDM
+193 ANPADM
-199 ISTTP
+199 ITTRP
-204 GLDGDSIDDI
+204 HLDGDSIDNI

-229 FKCLGF
+229 FRCLGF
-235 TPRNWSKYTKNPLTR
+235 TPRNWSQYTENPLTR

-281 LLGCVFTFNG
+281 LLGCVFTFKG
-291 RNVDMYTR
+291 RYVDMYTR
-299 KDYYTENR
+299 QDYYTQNR
-307 RPITITQVSDTH
+307 KPITITQVSDTH
-319 TINISTDPEVET
+319 TINISTDPEAET

-337 DYDYPNISPMLRLP
+337 DYDHPNISPMLRLP

-362 TATYEEAKTHYDKLT
+362 TATYEEAKNHYDKLT
-377 PYYKKQSPNLYTVTP
+377 NYYKKQSPNLYTVTP

-397 AILITDTD
+397 AILIDGYGL
-405 VPDLCEVDQF
+405 PYLREVDQF

-420 TTNREQM
+420 TTDREQM
-427 TKLRITPANMLLTDP
+427 TKLRITPANMRTTDP
-442 FIATNNGQLKD
+442 RIATNNGQLKD
-453 PHTTGRH
+453 DEPEKGR

-466 ADTILTKSNIYS
+466 ADTILTKSNVYS

-484 PPDTDNTDNTTTEA
+484 PPDTDNNDTKTTTEA

-504 AWYNGEN
+504 AWYDGKNATYYHEAS
-511 DTFYQ
+511 DTHTLKY
-516 EYVPGHDG
+516 D
-524 SINKDFYLSL
+524 YLSL
-534 CPIAIPYTTSTNGPR
+534 CPIAIPYTTELSVGPLR
-549 HIPATLQTK
+549 LPTLHTK

-577 NTLATYGNIGQLLTT
+577 NPPPTYGNIGQLLTT

-599 IELQAQFTDQIN
+599 IELQVQFTDTIN

>member
-1 MMQLIINNQTAEI
+1 MQLTINNQIAEI

-40 LPLRGCPTNLAI
+40 LPLRGCPANLAI
-52 FGPRNHPALAQYPH
+52 FGPRNHPATTQYPH

-89 SITEAEVKVQ
+89 SITETEVKVQ

-130 VQYSNSEVLSSG
+130 VQYSSSHVFSSG

-147 QIKIFSSCIG
+147 QIIIFSSCMG
-157 QKFLRTTTPVRQAAY
+157 QTFLGTTTPVRQAAY
-172 GTYGQTDAL
+172 GTYGQTDAI

-186 SSTDDII
+186 STTDDII
-193 ANPMDM
+193 ANPAEM
-199 ISTTP
+199 ITITP
-204 GLDGDSIDDI
+204 HLGGDSIDSI

-235 TPRNWSKYTKNPLTR
+235 TPNDWSQYTDNPLTR

-281 LLGCVFTFNG
+281 LLGCVFTFKE
-291 RNVDMYTR
+291 RYVDMYTR
-299 KDYYTENR
+299 KHYYTQNR
-307 RPITITQVSDTH
+307 EPITITQVSDTH
-319 TINISTDPEVET
+319 TINISTDPEAET

-337 DYDYPNISPMLRLP
+337 DYDHPNISPMLRLP

-362 TATYEEAKTHYDKLT
+362 TATYEEAKNHYDQLT
-377 PYYKKQSPNLYTVTP
+377 DYYKKQSPNLYTVTP

-397 AILITDTD
+397 AILINESDT
-405 VPDLCEVDQF
+405 PALCEVDQF

-427 TKLRITPANMLLTDP
+427 TKLRITPANMLITDP
-442 FIATNNGQLKD
+442 HIATNKGQLKD
-453 PHTTGRH
+453 DKPENGR

-466 ADTILTKSNIYS
+466 ADTILTKSNVYS
-478 VNDAIN
+478 VNNAIN
-484 PPDTDNTDNTTTEA
+484 PPDTDTPATTTEA

-504 AWYNGEN
+504 AWYNGED
-511 DTFYQ
+511 DTYYLEAHYTPTSKYFFY
-516 EYVPGHDG
+516 
-524 SINKDFYLSL
+524 SL
-534 CPIAIPYTTSTNGPR
+534 CPIAIPYTTDSDGPH
-549 HIPATLQTK
+549 HITTLKTSAQ
-558 AYTFPTPEGPFAL
+558 TFPTPEGPFAL

-599 IELQAQFTDQIN
+599 IELQVQFTDTIN

>member
-1 MMQLIINNQTAEI
+1 MQLTINNQIAEI

-52 FGPRNHPALAQYPH
+52 FGPRNHPATTQYPH
-66 IGEQYTMQLI
+66 IGEQYTMQLM
-76 APPLQLEGTATVT
+76 APPLQLDGTATVT
-89 SITEAEVKVQ
+89 SITETEIKVQ

-115 IDELPLGNAWDGFGS
+115 IDELPLGNAWDGFTS
-130 VQYSNSEVLSSG
+130 VQTASGVLSSG

-147 QIKIFSSCIG
+147 QIEIFSSHIG
-157 QKFLRTTTPVRQAAY
+157 QTFLRTTTPVRQAAY
-172 GTYGQTDAL
+172 GTYEQTDAI

-186 SSTDDII
+186 STTDDII
-193 ANPMDM
+193 ANPANMTT
-199 ISTTP
+199 TTP
-204 GLDGDSIDDI
+204 HLDGDSIDSI

-229 FKCLGF
+229 FRCLGF
-235 TPRNWSKYTKNPLTR
+235 KPRDWSQYTKNPLTR
-250 AIYIANTRQTLQR
+250 GIYIANTRQTLQR
-263 AKILPHWTVKE
+263 AAMLPHWTVKE

-281 LLGCVFTFNG
+281 LLGCVFTFSG
-291 RNVDMYTR
+291 LYVDMYTR
-299 KDYYTENR
+299 KHYYTETR
-307 RPITITQVSDTH
+307 KPITITQVSDAH
-319 TINISTDPEVET
+319 TINISTDPEAET

-337 DYDYPNISPMLRLP
+337 DYDYPDISPMLRLP

-362 TATYEEAKTHYDKLT
+362 TATYEEAKNHYDKLT
-377 PYYKKQSPNLYTVTP
+377 DYYKKQSPNLYTVTP

-397 AILITDTD
+397 AILINEFDS
-405 VPDLCEVDQF
+405 PILCEVDQF

-427 TKLRITPANMLLTDP
+427 TKLRITPANMLVTDP
-442 FIATNNGQLKD
+442 HIATNNGKLID
-453 PHTTGRH
+453 PTTATGR

-466 ADTILTKSNIYS
+466 ADTILTKSNVYS
-478 VNDAIN
+478 VNNAIN
-484 PPDTDNTDNTTTEA
+484 PPDTDTTDTTTEA

-511 DTFYQ
+511 DTYYK
-516 EYVPGHDG
+516 EYFPGPDG
-524 SINKDFYLSL
+524 TPNKSFIISL
-534 CPIAIPYTTSTNGPR
+534 CPIAIPYTTNINGPR
-549 HIPATLQTK
+549 HIPATLATP
-558 AYTFPTPEGPFAL
+558 ALTFPTPEGPFAL

-577 NTLATYGNIGQLLTT
+577 NTYATYGNIGQLLTT

-599 IELQAQFTDQIN
+599 IELQAQFTDAIN

>member
-1 MMQLIINNQTAEI
+1 MQLTINNQIAEI

-52 FGPRNHPALAQYPH
+52 FGPRNHPATTQYPH

-89 SITEAEVKVQ
+89 SITETEVKVQ

-130 VQYSNSEVLSSG
+130 VQYSSSHVFSSG

-147 QIKIFSSCIG
+147 QIIIFSSCMG
-157 QKFLRTTTPVRQAAY
+157 QTFLGTTTPVRQAAY
-172 GTYGQTDAL
+172 GTYGQTDAI

-186 SSTDDII
+186 STTDDII

-199 ISTTP
+199 ITTSP
-204 GLDGDSIDDI
+204 SLSSRHGNIDDI

-235 TPRNWSKYTKNPLTR
+235 TPNDWSQYTDNPLTR

-274 YLNELQN
+274 FLNELQN
-281 LLGCVFTFNG
+281 LLGCVFTFSG
-291 RNVDMYTR
+291 RCVDMYTR
-299 KDYYTENR
+299 QDYYTQNR
-307 RPITITQVSDTH
+307 KPITITQVSDTH
-319 TINISTDPEVET
+319 TINISTDPEAET

-362 TATYEEAKTHYDKLT
+362 TATYEEAKNHYDKLT
-377 PYYKKQSPNLYTVTP
+377 DYYKKQSPNLYTVTP

-397 AILITDTD
+397 AILINESDT
-405 VPDLCEVDQF
+405 PALCEVDQF

-427 TKLRITPANMLLTDP
+427 TKLRITPANMLITDP
-442 FIATNNGQLKD
+442 HIATNNGQLKD
-453 PHTTGRH
+453 DKPENGR

-466 ADTILTKSNIYS
+466 ADTILTKSNVYS
-478 VNDAIN
+478 VNNAIN
-484 PPDTDNTDNTTTEA
+484 PPDTDTTDTTTEA

-504 AWYNGEN
+504 AWYNGED
-511 DTFYQ
+511 DTYYREAHYTPTSKDYFY
-516 EYVPGHDG
+516 
-524 SINKDFYLSL
+524 SL
-534 CPIAIPYTTSTNGPR
+534 CPIAIPYTTDSDGPH
-549 HIPATLQTK
+549 HITTLKTSDQ
-558 AYTFPTPEGPFAL
+558 TFPTPEGPFAL

-599 IELQAQFTDQIN
+599 IELQVQFTDTIN

>member
-1 MMQLIINNQTAEI
+1 MMQLTINNQIAEI

-89 SITEAEVKVQ
+89 SITETEVKVQ

-115 IDELPLGNAWDGFGS
+115 IDELPLGNAWDGFGT
-130 VQYSNSEVLSSG
+130 VRYSNSEVLKSG

-157 QKFLRTTTPVRQAAY
+157 QTFLGYTTPVRQAAY
-172 GTYGQTDAL
+172 GTYGQTDAI

-186 SSTDDII
+186 STTDDII

-199 ISTTP
+199 ITTTP
-204 GLDGDSIDDI
+204 HLGGDSIDNI

-235 TPRNWSKYTKNPLTR
+235 TPRNWRQYTENPLTR

-281 LLGCVFTFNG
+281 LLGCVFTFSG
-291 RNVDMYTR
+291 RYVDMYTR
-299 KDYYTENR
+299 QDFYTQNR
-307 RPITITQVSDTH
+307 HPITITQVSDAH
-319 TINISTDPEVET
+319 TINISTDPEAET

-337 DYDYPNISPMLRLP
+337 DYDYPDISPMLRLP

-362 TATYEEAKTHYDKLT
+362 TATYEEALNHYNKLT
-377 PYYKKQSPNLYTVTP
+377 TYYKKQSPYLYTVTP

-397 AILITDTD
+397 AILIDGYGL
-405 VPDLCEVDQF
+405 PYLREVDQF
-415 APLMR
+415 PPLMR
-420 TTNREQM
+420 TTDREQM
-427 TKLRITPANMLLTDP
+427 TKLRITPANMRTTDP
-442 FIATNNGQLKD
+442 RIATNNGQLKD
-453 PHTTGRH
+453 DEPEKDR

-478 VNDAIN
+478 VNNAIN
-484 PPDTDNTDNTTTEA
+484 PPDTDNNDTKTTTEA

-511 DTFYQ
+511 DTYY
-516 EYVPGHDG
+516 EAHCNTATVKYD
-524 SINKDFYLSL
+524 YLSL
-534 CPIAIPYTTSTNGPR
+534 CPIAIPYTTELSVGPLY
-549 HIPATLQTK
+549 IPTLHTK

-571 TTKGPI
+571 TTKGP
-577 NTLATYGNIGQLLTT
+577 TTPSAKYGNIGQLLTA

-599 IELQAQFTDQIN
+599 IELQAQFTDKIN

>member
-1 MMQLIINNQTAEI
+1 MQLTINNQIAEI

-40 LPLRGCPTNLAI
+40 LPLKGCPTNLAI
-52 FGPRNHPALAQYPH
+52 FGPRNHPATTQYPH

-89 SITEAEVKVQ
+89 SITETEIKVQ

-107 PLNNDTTY
+107 PLNKDTTY
-115 IDELPLGNAWDGFGS
+115 IDELPLGNAWDGFTS
-130 VQYSNSEVLSSG
+130 VQTASGVLSSG

-147 QIKIFSSCIG
+147 QIEIFSSCIG

-172 GTYGQTDAL
+172 GTYGQTDAI

-193 ANPMDM
+193 ANPANM
-199 ISTTP
+199 TTTEL
-204 GLDGDSIDDI
+204 GLSSGATMSIDDI

-235 TPRNWSKYTKNPLTR
+235 TPRDWKQYTKNPLTR
-250 AIYIANTRQTLQR
+250 GIYIANTRKTLQR
-263 AKILPHWTVKE
+263 AAILPHWTVKE

-281 LLGCVFTFNG
+281 LLGCVFTFSG
-291 RNVDMYTR
+291 RYVDMYTR
-299 KDYYTENR
+299 QHYYAENR
-307 RPITITQVSDTH
+307 KPITITQVSDAH
-319 TINISTDPEVET
+319 TINISTDPEAET

-362 TATYEEAKTHYDKLT
+362 TATYEEAKNHYDKLT
-377 PYYKKQSPNLYTVTP
+377 DYYKKQSPNLYTVTP

-397 AILITDTD
+397 AILINEFDS
-405 VPDLCEVDQF
+405 PILCEVDQF

-427 TKLRITPANMLLTDP
+427 TKLRITPANMLVTDP
-442 FIATNNGQLKD
+442 HIATNNGQLKD
-453 PHTTGRH
+453 ATVDTGH

-466 ADTILTKSNIYS
+466 ADTILTKSNVYS
-478 VNDAIN
+478 VNNAIN
-484 PPDTDNTDNTTTEA
+484 PPDTDTTDTTTEA

-504 AWYNGEN
+504 AWYDGEN
-511 DTFYQ
+511 ATYYHEKVDFDNLKY
-516 EYVPGHDG
+516 EY
-524 SINKDFYLSL
+524 YSL
-534 CPIAIPYTTSTNGPR
+534 CPIAIPYATSINGPR
-549 HIPATLQTK
+549 RITTLATQAL
-558 AYTFPTPEGPFAL
+558 TFPTPEGPFAL
-571 TTKGPI
+571 TTKGPAD
-577 NTLATYGNIGQLLTT
+577 TRATYGNIGQLLTT

-599 IELQAQFTDQIN
+599 IELQAQFTDAIN